1 MTRLRFLPILGTVLV
16 LAVGPVSPVVAQDKP
31 KQPLTAVKQDTT
43 PAVPQLS
50 VPPAETLVLLIRLSL
65 LTLNDAIQT
74 GDYSVLR
81 ERGGPGFRQA
91 NSAAKLARIFTT
103 LEAQRP
109 DLAVVAVRTPLLSEA
124 QVVGPQ
130 QLLHI
135 KGHFPGQPLQIDFDL
150 TYEPAEGQWQLFGLS
165 VGAVAAQVQVA
176 PEKTSAPAAAAP
188 AASKPEQQKT
198 PAKK

>member
-1 MTRLRFLPILGTVLV
+1 MTRLRFLPILGTVLA
-16 LAVGPVSPVVAQDKP
+16 LAVDLVSPVAAQDKP
-31 KQPLTAVKQDTT
+31 KQPVTAVKQDTT
-43 PAVPQLS
+43 PVVPQLS

-81 ERGGPGFRQA
+81 ERGGPSFRQA

-135 KGHFPGQPLQIDFDL
+135 KGHFPGQPLQIEFDL

-165 VGAVAAQVQVA
+165 VGAAPVQAQVA
-176 PEKTSAPAAAAP
+176 PEKASAPAAAP